1 MLDLRTLKVDELKDV
16 AREYGIIGAWK
27 MTKDKLIERILK
39 NAELNGHTNKYFDS
53 AAQDVQDEP
62 ENTETTVDDEVIEE
76 PEADESED
84 VQDAEEKPKKP
95 RGKLIEYNGKAQ
107 TLGKWAEELGFTPQT
122 LYARLY
128 LSNWPVDKAF
138 ETPSRRKAK
147 EEEEA

>member
-1 MLDLRTLKVDELKDV
+1 MKDLRTMKVEELKDI
-16 AREYGIIGAWK
+16 ARGYGIVGAWK
-27 MTKDKLIERILK
+27 MTKDKLIESILK
-39 NAELNGHTNKYFDS
+39 NAEANGHTEYIDS

-62 ENTETTVDDEVIEE
+62 ENTESTVDDEVIEE

-84 VQDAEEKPKKP
+84 EEEKPKKP

-107 TLGKWAEELGFTPQT
+107 TLGKWADELGFTPQT

-138 ETPSRRKAK
+138 ETPSRRKVK
-147 EEEEA
+147 EEE